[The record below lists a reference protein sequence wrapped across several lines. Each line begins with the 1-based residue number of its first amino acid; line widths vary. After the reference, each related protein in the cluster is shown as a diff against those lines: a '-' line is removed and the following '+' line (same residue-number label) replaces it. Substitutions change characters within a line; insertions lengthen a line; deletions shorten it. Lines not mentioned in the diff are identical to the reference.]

1 MRRGLTST
9 IRSTTPRS
17 RATRKSL
24 RARSRLG
31 GSVTR
36 SVLGTA
42 LVFTNGVVHGWSAD
56 RKQSTS
62 AVTTTVNSLLSNAPP
77 FLPFFASAQSYA
89 SSDSTPIASESTS
102 QNDVKMFRE
111 HGCELPANAM
121 FEHTNTRYPQA
132 IRCVRLPSELR
143 EPIEKSA
150 CLATIVRATA
160 YLVVWGNGTSP
171 QESDD
176 RGPCLYKVSTSPV
189 NPGHRQLLPSED

>member
-1 MRRGLTST
+1 MTGSLNRQSLYLLCIQVVITLQCKMRRGLTST

-42 LVFTNGVVHGWSAD
+42 LVFTNGVVHCWSAD

-102 QNDVKMFRE
+102 QNDLKCF
-111 HGCELPANAM
+111 ANTGVNSLQTPCRAH
-121 FEHTNTRYPQA
+121 EYA
-132 IRCVRLPSELR
+132 ISTSHP
-143 EPIEKSA
+143 
-150 CLATIVRATA
+150 VRAVA
-160 YLVVWGNGTSP
+160 LRVA
-171 QESDD
+171 QAD
-176 RGPCLYKVSTSPV
+176 
-189 NPGHRQLLPSED
+189 